1 MAISVQIPAYPH
13 IGILISFFYIA
24 KNAIYTDIF
33 TLSAE
38 ALALKPLILEESVRE
53 TQSFPF
59 D

>member
-1 MAISVQIPAYPH
+1 MSLSD
-13 IGILISFFYIA
+13 IGILISFFDIA